1 MKPSVPVNAER
12 AAASRVVNIGAVCAL
27 TSLSRGTVYNYV
39 NAGLFPRQ
47 VPLGRRRVGWR
58 EAEVL
63 AWLENRQS
71 LSTAA

>member
-1 MKPSVPVNAER
+1 MKPSVPENAER
-12 AAASRVVNIGAVCAL
+12 AATSRVVNIWAVCAL

-39 NAGLFPRQ
+39 KAGLFPRQ

-71 LSTAA
+71 LATAA